1 MGQSPSNAA
10 SEAADADVAAAA
22 SAAVADASLYESTK
36 VVQAAINKAVREAAS
51 EVVEELSKELKGL
64 LSKHGSR
71 LDFGISFIINK
82 FVREDDLAGLDNFI
96 KKYFVVP
103 WFRKY
108 LNDFKPI
115 AQAVARLKKN
125 PEVYME
131 RFVARFEGWLDRRVF
146 LFAVE
151 YGHSAM
157 LEWCFTQCSTPH
169 HSHCFCQTVCWAFN
183 GRDPV
188 LEAARQGDLECMKA
202 FHNHGFVFEKTVKN
216 EVETFISKT
225 SDKIARFSKRWERQ
239 EVKEEV
245 QKWKT
250 QTEKWKAILEWLS
263 EIEGSQ

>member
-1 MGQSPSNAA
+1 
-10 SEAADADVAAAA
+10 
-22 SAAVADASLYESTK
+22 
-36 VVQAAINKAVREAAS
+36 
-51 EVVEELSKELKGL
+51 
-64 LSKHGSR
+64 
-71 LDFGISFIINK
+71 
-82 FVREDDLAGLDNFI
+82 
-96 KKYFVVP
+96 
-103 WFRKY
+103 
-108 LNDFKPI
+108 
-115 AQAVARLKKN
+115 
-125 PEVYME
+125 ME

-225 SDKIARFSKRWERQ
+225 SDKIARFSKGWESQ
-239 EVKEEV
+239 EMKDEV
-245 QKWKT
+245 QKWKI
-250 QTEKWKAILEWLS
+250 QSEKWKAILEWLS